1 MVVSYLSSSEQDG
14 LLAAAQACAT
24 FSLLGSLL
32 IIFCYARYK
41 HLRKLSF
48 TLVLFLA
55 ISDVGADITY
65 FMGNPE
71 DNRAACVAQG
81 ALQQFF
87 QMAQIL
93 WAVAIACVL
102 RDVTVNL
109 RMYHPHEQ
117 SALMRRFHVAVW
129 GSALLSTLL
138 PFTTDSYGST
148 GSWCW
153 IETNPGS
160 DVDVGTMWR
169 YLVLYCPLWAA
180 IVFNIKVYVRI
191 FSVVRRFST
200 EIAGDASAVG
210 PSAEQQTR
218 MTKFSKRLVWY
229 PAVLIASWTFATIN
243 RIQNAVDPD
252 HPVFGLFLLHTSLVA
267 FQGFFN
273 ALVYGSTDA
282 VKASVVQELL
292 VERCLKASG
301 ACRGGRG
308 ESGQRDNNGVDPE
321 DAEDS
326 SMGMGTTGNRYN
338 DESLGGFGD
347 VEMDATG
354 EHEHGGSASGARV
367 SGVDA
372 TGISNDLKTNDDDES
387 VEVYSATSQQGW

>member
-1 MVVSYLSSSEQDG
+1 MAVSHLSSSEQDG

-24 FSLLGSLL
+24 FSLLGSLF

-169 YLVLYCPLWAA
+169 YLVLYCPLWA
-180 IVFNIKVYVRI
+180 
-191 FSVVRRFST
+191 
-200 EIAGDASAVG
+200 
-210 PSAEQQTR
+210 
-218 MTKFSKRLVWY
+218 
-229 PAVLIASWTFATIN
+229 
-243 RIQNAVDPD
+243 
-252 HPVFGLFLLHTSLVA
+252 
-267 FQGFFN
+267 
-273 ALVYGSTDA
+273 
-282 VKASVVQELL
+282 
-292 VERCLKASG
+292 
-301 ACRGGRG
+301 G
-308 ESGQRDNNGVDPE
+308 ESVWSRQSPCGERRQKERKDSDEALAGQAGWLMRVGTRGRPVKKRKGGMDQTMQRLSC
-321 DAEDS
+321 S
-326 SMGMGTTGNRYN
+326 SVLCGLQI
-338 DESLGGFGD
+338 E
-347 VEMDATG
+347 A
-354 EHEHGGSASGARV
+354 AV
-367 SGVDA
+367 S
-372 TGISNDLKTNDDDES
+372 TLLTPS
-387 VEVYSATSQQGW
+387 